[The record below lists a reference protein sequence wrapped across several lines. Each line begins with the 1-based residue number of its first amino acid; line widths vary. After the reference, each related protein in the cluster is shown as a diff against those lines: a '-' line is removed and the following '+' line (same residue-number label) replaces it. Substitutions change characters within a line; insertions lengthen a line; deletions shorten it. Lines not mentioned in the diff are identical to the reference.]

1 MPSLLFSPLQ
11 LRGVSFKNRIGVAPM
26 CQYSCHEGLAS
37 NWHLVHLGSR
47 AVGGA
52 GMVMVEASAV
62 SAAGRISPADLG
74 IWSDAHAAALAPIAR
89 FIAEQGAVP
98 AIQLAHAGRK
108 GSTQVPWQGRQAV
121 PPEQGGWPVR
131 APSAT
136 AFNDVY
142 PLPAEMN
149 VADITQVVDDFAA
162 AAQRSRAIGMQVVEL
177 HMGHGYLMHQF
188 LSPLSNSRTDAYGG
202 SFDARVRAPLRV
214 VAAVREVWPQDLPL
228 FVRLSA
234 TDWLDGGWDVAQSVE
249 LARRMKVLGVD
260 LVDCSSGSIVPGS
273 QGQAE
278 PGYQVPFA
286 EQIRREA
293 QVATAAVGLI
303 TRADQAE
310 SILQHGQADMVLLA
324 RELLRDPYWPLRAA
338 AELDARQEWPVQ
350 YLRAVSART

>member
-26 CQYSCHEGLAS
+26 CQYSCQDGLAS

-52 GMVMVEASAV
+52 GMVMVEASAI
-62 SAAGRISPADLG
+62 AAEGRISPADLG
-74 IWSDAHAAALAPIAR
+74 IWSDAHAAALAPIAQ
-89 FIAEQGAVP
+89 FIADQGAVP

-108 GSTQVPWQGRQAV
+108 GSTQVPWHGRQKVQAAD
-121 PPEQGGWPVR
+121 GGWDVR
-131 APSAT
+131 APSAL

-142 PLPAEMN
+142 PLPAEMAE
-149 VADITQVVDDFAA
+149 ADITKVVDDFAA
-162 AAQRSRAIGMQVVEL
+162 AAQRSLDIGMQVVEL

-188 LSPLSNSRTDAYGG
+188 LSPLSNLRNDAYGG

-214 VAAVREVWPQDLPL
+214 ASAVREVWPRHLPL

-234 TDWLDGGWDVAQSVE
+234 TDWLEGGWDVAQSVE
-249 LARRMKVLGVD
+249 LARRMKALGVD
-260 LVDCSSGSIVPGS
+260 LIDCSSGSIVPGS

-286 EQIRREA
+286 DQIRREA
-293 QVATAAVGLI
+293 DIATAAVGLI

-310 SILQHGQADMVLLA
+310 DILRRGQADMVLLA

-338 AELDARQEWPVQ
+338 AELDEQAGWPVQ
-350 YLRAVSART
+350 YLRAVSK

>member
-1 MPSLLFSPLQ
+1 MPSLLFTPLQ
-11 LRGVSFKNRIGVAPM
+11 LRSVTFKNRIGVAPM
-26 CQYSCHEGLAS
+26 CQYSCRDGLAS

-62 SAAGRISPADLG
+62 SAEGRISPADLG
-74 IWSDAHAAALAPIAR
+74 IWSDAHAAALAPIAQ

-121 PPEQGGWPVR
+121 PPAEGGWHVR
-131 APSAT
+131 APSAV
-136 AFNDVY
+136 AFNEVY
-142 PLPAEMN
+142 PMPAEMTES
-149 VADITQVVDDFAA
+149 DIARVVDDFAA
-162 AAQRSRAIGMQVVEL
+162 AAQRSLAIGMKVVEL

-188 LSPLSNSRTDAYGG
+188 LSPLSNRRQDAYGG
-202 SFDARVRAPLRV
+202 SFDGRVRAPLQV
-214 VAAVREVWPQDLPL
+214 VAAVRQVWPQDQPL

-249 LARRMKVLGVD
+249 LARRMKALGVD

-273 QGQAE
+273 QGQAV

-286 EQIRREA
+286 DRIRREA
-293 QVATAAVGLI
+293 DVATAAVGLI
-303 TRADQAE
+303 TRAVQAE
-310 SILQHGQADMVLLA
+310 EILRSGSADMVLLA

-338 AELDARQEWPVQ
+338 AELDERAGWPVQ
-350 YLRAVSART
+350 YLRAVGG